1 MYLISYSKFWALN
14 AFGCVRKSAGRSNG
28 RDEVLVTYSNQPPA
42 RKFATGLC
50 VRPISTALLY
60 TANEL
65 TAIFGSSFR
74 LRKCKIEA
82 EGLRIKRHIR
92 RRQFN
97 TAINCF

>member
-65 TAIFGSSFR
+65 TAIFGASFR
-74 LRKCKIEA
+74 LRNHKIDTESK
-82 EGLRIKRHIR
+82 RSKRHIKR
-92 RRQFN
+92 K
-97 TAINCF
+97 